1 MLLAPGPTPRADHG
15 PDAPSASINTRS
27 PLRVT
32 VNLAAVSPPSA
43 GTAVIEW
50 WPSVML
56 SPRCCGLI
64 VVFILLGRR
73 ADHGNGLAL
82 LRTHLPGAVVDAE
95 PGVHV
100 EEVQRTRV
108 D

>member
-56 SPRCCGLI
+56 STRCFGRFM
-64 VVFILLGRR
+64 VFILIGRR
-73 ADHGNGLAL
+73 AARGDGLAL
-82 LRTHLPGAVVDAE
+82 F
-95 PGVHV
+95 
-100 EEVQRTRV
+100 
-108 D
+108 